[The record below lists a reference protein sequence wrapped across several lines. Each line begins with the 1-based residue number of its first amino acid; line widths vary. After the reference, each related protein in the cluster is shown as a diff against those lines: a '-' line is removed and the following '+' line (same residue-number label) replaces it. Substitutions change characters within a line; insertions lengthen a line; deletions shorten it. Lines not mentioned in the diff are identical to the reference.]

1 MNSIKPKKREGTLRG
16 TRLPKGE
23 VVPLMSDVLFKKVY
37 GDSNHLE
44 RLNYLL
50 SSIFN
55 KEVNVIEILNDELL
69 GEYRL
74 NSTKYVDLVCKIGEF
89 DYVNVEVN
97 TSYAS
102 YEIDRNVDFVFRL
115 ASSGRKPDEKLSREE
130 KRKYRRAKRHYVQI
144 NLNNVNTNKK
154 PYVSFSLNDDD
165 DSNFKLTDQV
175 EIININVSH
184 YLEMC
189 YTKGINE
196 LSDFEVAVGI
206 IGVYQENLLN
216 RLSKRNKILEE
227 IGDIVKKYSWVDD
240 VIVAYDREEYLKEAF
255 EANIEYAVADAVE
268 ETTKRVTEEVTEQ
281 VTKDVTNKVTERT
294 TLNIAK
300 KLKDA
305 GISTDII
312 ANTTGM
318 SIEKIEKI

>member
-1 MNSIKPKKREGTLRG
+1 MNNTKPKKREGTLRG
-16 TRLPKGE
+16 THLPKGE

-55 KEVNVIEILNDELL
+55 KEVNVIKILNDELL

-97 TSYAS
+97 TSYAA
-102 YEIDRNVDFVFRL
+102 YEIDRNVDFIFRL
-115 ASSGRKPDEKLSREE
+115 ASSGRKPDEKMSREE
-130 KRKYRRAKRHYVQI
+130 KRKYRRAKRHYIQI

-154 PYVSFSLNDDD
+154 PYITFSLNDNE
-165 DSNFKLTDQV
+165 DSTFKLTDEV

-196 LSDFEVAVGI
+196 LSDFELAVGI
-206 IGVYQENLLN
+206 IGVYQEKLLN

-240 VIVAYDREEYLKEAF
+240 VIVAYDREEYLKEAY

-268 ETTKRVTEEVTEQ
+268 ETTKRVTEEVTKE
-281 VTKDVTNKVTERT
+281 VTKEVTEKN
-294 TLNIAK
+294 TLDMAK
-300 KLKDA
+300 KMKDA
-305 GISTDII
+305 GVSIDII
-312 ANTTGM
+312 VNITGL
-318 SIEKIEKI
+318 SKEEIESL

>member
-1 MNSIKPKKREGTLRG
+1 M
-16 TRLPKGE
+16 
-23 VVPLMSDVLFKKVY
+23 
-37 GDSNHLE
+37 DS
-44 RLNYLL
+44 
-50 SSIFN
+50 S
-55 KEVNVIEILNDELL
+55 
-69 GEYRL
+69 
-74 NSTKYVDLVCKIGEF
+74 
-89 DYVNVEVN
+89 
-97 TSYAS
+97 
-102 YEIDRNVDFVFRL
+102 
-115 ASSGRKPDEKLSREE
+115 
-130 KRKYRRAKRHYVQI
+130 
-144 NLNNVNTNKK
+144 
-154 PYVSFSLNDDD
+154 
-165 DSNFKLTDQV
+165 FKLIDEI

>member
-1 MNSIKPKKREGTLRG
+1 MQNIKIEKRKGTLRG
-16 TRLPKGE
+16 DILPEGE
-23 VVPLMSDVLFKKVY
+23 VIPLMSDVLFKKVY

-50 SSIFN
+50 SSIFG
-55 KEVNVIEILNDELL
+55 KEVSVVEILNDELL

-97 TSYAS
+97 TSYAA

-115 ASSGRKPDEKLSREE
+115 ASAGRKPNSNLSREE

-154 PYVSFSLNDDD
+154 PYVSFSLNDNE
-165 DSNFKLTDQV
+165 DSKFKLTDQV

-184 YLEMC
+184 YLKLC
-189 YTKGINE
+189 YTKGVSE

-206 IGVYQENLLN
+206 IGVYQEKLLN
-216 RLSKRNKILEE
+216 RLSKRNKIIEE

-240 VIVAYDREEYLKEAF
+240 VIVAYDREEYLKEAY
-255 EANIEYAVADAVE
+255 EANIEYAVADAIE
-268 ETTKRVTEEVTEQ
+268 ETTKRVTEEVTE
-281 VTKDVTNKVTERT
+281 KN
-294 TLNIAK
+294 TLGIAK

-318 SIEKIEKI
+318 SIEKIEKL

>member
-1 MNSIKPKKREGTLRG
+1 MNNIKIEKRKGTLRG
-16 TRLPKGE
+16 EILPEGE
-23 VVPLMSDVLFKKVY
+23 VIPLMSDVLFKKVY
-37 GDSNHLE
+37 GDTKHLE

-50 SSIFN
+50 SSIFG
-55 KEVNVIEILNDELL
+55 KEVSVIEILNDELL

-74 NSTKYVDLVCKIGEF
+74 NSTKYVDLVCKIGEYE
-89 DYVNVEVN
+89 YVNVEVN

-115 ASSGRKPDEKLSREE
+115 ASAGRKSNNNLSREE
-130 KRKYRRAKRHYVQI
+130 KRKERRAKRHYIQI

-154 PYVSFSLNDDD
+154 PYVSFSLNDNE
-165 DSNFKLTDQV
+165 DSKFKLTDQV

-184 YLEMC
+184 YLKLC
-189 YTKGINE
+189 YTKDVSE

-206 IGVYQENLLN
+206 IGVYQEKLLN

-240 VIVAYDREEYLKEAF
+240 VIVAYDREEYLKEAY
-255 EANIEYAVADAVE
+255 EANIEYAVADAIE
-268 ETTKRVTEEVTEQ
+268 ETTKRVTEEVTE
-281 VTKDVTNKVTERT
+281 KN
-294 TLNIAK
+294 TLDIAK

-318 SIEKIEKI
+318 SIEKIEKL

>member
-1 MNSIKPKKREGTLRG
+1 
-16 TRLPKGE
+16 
-23 VVPLMSDVLFKKVY
+23 MSDVLFKKVY

-74 NSTKYVDLVCKIGEF
+74 NSTKYVDLVCKIGEH

-97 TSYAS
+97 TSYAA
-102 YEIDRNVDFVFRL
+102 YEIDRNVDFIFRL
-115 ASSGRKPDEKLSREE
+115 ASCGRKPDEKLSREE

-154 PYVSFSLNDDD
+154 PYAIFSLSDAE
-165 DSNFKLTDQV
+165 DSSFKLTDQV

-184 YLEMC
+184 YLKMC
-189 YTKGINE
+189 YTKGVNE
-196 LSDFEVAVGI
+196 LSDFELAVGI

-240 VIVAYDREEYLKEAF
+240 VIVAYDKEEYLKEAY
-255 EANIEYAVADAVE
+255 EANIEYAVADAIE
-268 ETTKRVTEEVTEQ
+268 ETTKKVTEEVTKE
-281 VTKDVTNKVTERT
+281 T
-294 TLNIAK
+294 TLEIAK
-300 KLKDA
+300 KMKKANYKLED
-305 GISTDII
+305 I
-312 ANTTGM
+312 ANITGL
-318 SIEKIEKI
+318 SIEEIDKI

>member
-1 MNSIKPKKREGTLRG
+1 MNNIKIEKRKGTLRG
-16 TRLPKGE
+16 EILPEGE
-23 VVPLMSDVLFKKVY
+23 VIPLMSDVLFKKVY
-37 GDSNHLE
+37 GDTKHLE

-50 SSIFN
+50 SSIFG
-55 KEVNVIEILNDELL
+55 KEVSVIEILNDELL

-74 NSTKYVDLVCKIGEF
+74 NSTKYVDLVCKIGEYE
-89 DYVNVEVN
+89 YVNVEVN

-115 ASSGRKPDEKLSREE
+115 ASAGRKSNSNLSREE
-130 KRKYRRAKRHYVQI
+130 KRKERRAKRHYIQI

-154 PYVSFSLNDDD
+154 PYVSFSLNDNE
-165 DSNFKLTDQV
+165 DSKFKLTDQV

-184 YLEMC
+184 YLKLC
-189 YTKGINE
+189 YTKGVSE

-206 IGVYQENLLN
+206 IGVYQEKLLN

-240 VIVAYDREEYLKEAF
+240 VIVAYDREEYLKEAY
-255 EANIEYAVADAVE
+255 EANIEYAVADAIE
-268 ETTKRVTEEVTEQ
+268 ETTKRVTEEVTE
-281 VTKDVTNKVTERT
+281 KN
-294 TLNIAK
+294 TLDIAK

-318 SIEKIEKI
+318 SIEKIEKL